1 MIIPIYIQWFSE
13 HVLDRLRQ
21 PLAKA
26 PWNVDQLAQSIAQ
39 RPANSRIEIV
49 RNDRKHPPNS
59 ISQPLSSTSPEHSTT
74 TTKDNRQRHRLQTGL
89 ANRILS
95 IEKSSKSVR
104 CEPGVTMEELVDAL
118 LEHHLL
124 PEVVP
129 QFKALTVAGRIA
141 GAGLESSAFRYGQFA
156 DALLEVTYLL
166 SNGQIVTCS
175 PTEHSD
181 LFYGALGSCGTF
193 GLLISVTLRL
203 LDVPPDCFVRC
214 QYVRRN
220 EPIESFSSV
229 ENDEEYLD
237 GIVFSD
243 SSVIIR
249 GKRVKKSSIGV
260 KEKIRRLSRAWD
272 PCFYQHVK
280 EVHQKSNPSSVCEY
294 IPLKDHLFRYDR
306 GACWMGRYP
315 INPFH
320 DQVQYLPIRMKKWFD
335 LLPFGG
341 YNLVSR
347 TLLSPLLTTAALY
360 KRLHASS
367 NAVINDMLLIQD
379 VYIPL
384 SYPFMFHIT
393 KTESTLCGKE
403 HRRSTIND
411 DRFRCLDA
419 SSFLEIVI
427 NQWQKGNE
435 VVGRTNE
442 QTRWTKDVLCGEL
455 LLQRTNGRP
464 LMTFNGMNK

>member
-1 MIIPIYIQWFSE
+1 LESELGTQPRGGVGAGADSSFEWFSAE
-13 HVLDRLRQ
+13 SEPTITIHR
-21 PLAKA
+21 
-26 PWNVDQLAQSIAQ
+26 
-39 RPANSRIEIV
+39 
-49 RNDRKHPPNS
+49 
-59 ISQPLSSTSPEHSTT
+59 SSW
-74 TTKDNRQRHRLQTGL
+74 G
-89 ANRILS
+89 
-95 IEKSSKSVR
+95 
-104 CEPGVTMEELVDAL
+104 G
-118 LEHHLL
+118 
-124 PEVVP
+124 
-129 QFKALTVAGRIA
+129 A
-141 GAGLESSAFRYGQFA
+141 GAGKGRSCP
-156 DALLEVTYLL
+156 ALLEVTYLL
-166 SNGQIVTCS
+166 SNGQIITCS

-193 GLLISVTLRL
+193 GLLISATLRL

-229 ENDEEYLD
+229 ENDEDYLD

-280 EVHQKSNPSSVCEY
+280 GVHQKSNPSSVCEY
-294 IPLKDHLFRYDR
+294 IPLKDYLFRYDR

-320 DQVQYLPIRMKKWFD
+320 DQVQYLPIRMRKWFD

-347 TLLSPLLTTAALY
+347 TLLSPLFTTAALY

-384 SYPFMFHIT
+384 STSKQFVTFLQSGQLFGIENEKAEPIWLCPIRSC
-393 KTESTLCGKE
+393 STSQKLSPHCVEKNTDDQQSMMIDFGVWT
-403 HRRSTIND
+403 HRHSWK
-411 DRFRCLDA
+411 L
-419 SSFLEIVI
+419 
-427 NQWQKGNE
+427 
-435 VVGRTNE
+435 
-442 QTRWTKDVLCGEL
+442 
-455 LLQRTNGRP
+455 
-464 LMTFNGMNK
+464 